1 MAVREIIPMISE
13 GHMAAP
19 RLTPVDYSVF
29 QKTFKEKAKLFGLK
43 QRWIKKGGLKKF
55 RAKQFE
61 LNEKFSF

>member
-1 MAVREIIPMISE
+1 MVNQIVPKISE

-19 RLTPVDYSVF
+19 ALITIDYSVF
-29 QKTFKEKAKLFGLK
+29 QKTFTEKAKLFGLK

-55 RAKQFE
+55 IAKQYE